1 MADAHLE
8 TALRSIDL
16 RHPLAKQGAMDFTA
30 TTLQINPGVNHL
42 VAQRA
47 FHRLLGKHF
56 KHRAGED
63 DFTSTIALDSGT
75 TAIEA
80 GGSAHPAVTPAH
92 GDTRLPGSNQH
103 TIEMLAIEPME
114 QRKQGQQ
121 GQSADLQTNQRH
133 PASVSQTRRCSEGW

>member
-92 GDTRLPGSNQH
+92 EDVRLPGSNQH
-103 TIEMLAIEPME
+103 TIEMLAITDGTTEAGATGAE
-114 QRKQGQQ
+114 RR
-121 GQSADLQTNQRH
+121 SADKPTSSR
-133 PASVSQTRRCSEGW
+133 SVRLVVVEGW